1 MSAAVNE
8 AAANT
13 VISPLIPSPDPCE
26 FGGSSWIMEL
36 DAVSGSRLVDSPLDI
51 NEDGEIDSGDFVTV
65 VIDGQTVTVP
75 VSAVR
80 SREGIVRTPTVISA
94 GDEEFKLASG
104 TSGNVEVL
112 REQGLFDR
120 ARASWRQLR

>member
-1 MSAAVNE
+1 MEFSA
-8 AAANT
+8 
-13 VISPLIPSPDPCE
+13 L
-26 FGGSSWIMEL
+26 
-36 DAVSGSRLVDSPLDI
+36 SGARMTDSPLDI
-51 NEDGEIDSGDFVTV
+51 NEDGNIDSGDYVTV
-65 VIDGQTVTVP
+65 IIDGSPVNVP
-75 VSAVR
+75 VSGVQ

-94 GDEEFKLASG
+94 GDQEFKLASG